1 MSSFTRIG
9 SADEEKLN
17 VSLGFNLSTVNIML
31 QRVLIPSRNK
41 FILYI
46 LGMTHHCNAA

>member
-31 QRVLIPSRNK
+31 QRVLIPSPNK
-41 FILYI
+41 FILCI